1 MLTLSLEKAVKAAPV
16 PECLAEQTSKRLRA
30 LPAGCSPL
38 ILSTI
43 PVPAPV
49 TNWTGFYLGGTIG
62 GAYQTATTTD
72 VDYYD
77 YGGSYSQSDV
87 SFVYGL
93 HAGYNWQ
100 YGMGVFGIEAD
111 ISGNTF
117 SKSVSNFPDDNGT
130 RTIKASSDWFSTVR
144 GRLGL
149 ASGNALVY
157 VTGGVAFVDRKQV
170 YNFIAIPD
178 PSASA
183 NGVATGFAAG
193 AGVEVALNNHWSV
206 RAEYLFIGVP
216 EETKIL
222 YDPQAQITN
231 NRFNMS
237 YEAQIAR
244 VGVSYKFGGCCDYVP
259 LK

>member
-1 MLTLSLEKAVKAAPV
+1 MMKGLIAAA
-16 PECLAEQTSKRLRA
+16 LAAGLAFSGAARA
-30 LPAGCSPL
+30 ADVYAAGGMKDV
-38 ILSTI
+38 

-62 GAYQTATTTD
+62 GASQTATTTD

-77 YGGSYSQSDV
+77 YGGSLSQSDV

-117 SKSVSNFPDDNGT
+117 DKRFSDLNCGGGCT
-130 RTIKASSDWFSTVR
+130 RTLEASSDWFSTVR

-157 VTGGVAFVDRKQV
+157 VTGGVAFVDRKQS
-170 YNFIAIPD
+170 YNLTNNPVT
-178 PSASA
+178 PVSA
-183 NGVATGFAAG
+183 NDVATGFAAG

-206 RAEYLFIGVP
+206 RAEYLYIGVP
-216 EETKIL
+216 DETKIL
-222 YDPQAQITN
+222 YDPLNNPTN
-231 NRFNMS
+231 NRFNFAFD
-237 YEAQIAR
+237 AQIAR

>member
-1 MLTLSLEKAVKAAPV
+1 MMKGLIAAA
-16 PECLAEQTSKRLRA
+16 LA
-30 LPAGCSPL
+30 AGLGFSGGA
-38 ILSTI
+38 SAADVYAAGGMKDV

-62 GAYQTATTTD
+62 GAYQTGTTTD

-111 ISGNTF
+111 ISGDTF
-117 SKSVSNFPDDNGT
+117 DKSVSSLDCGTNCT
-130 RTIKASSDWFSTVR
+130 RTFKASSDWFSTVR

-149 ASGNALVY
+149 TSGNALVY
-157 VTGGVAFVDRKQV
+157 VTGGVAFVDRKQIF
-170 YNFIAIPD
+170 NTTFD
-178 PSASA
+178 PFVTPASA
-183 NGVATGFAAG
+183 NSVATGFAAG